1 MKKAIFFDLDGTLTD
16 PGQGITNSV
25 MYALEHFGIQV
36 RDRRELYRFIGPP
49 LTDAFRQYYGFS
61 QTQAREAL
69 RLYRV
74 YFADRGIFENEL
86 YPGVPRMLGALREAG
101 LRLAVATS
109 KPEEY
114 AARILEHFQIDGFF
128 ELLAGNT
135 LQEERPTK
143 GEVIAYAL
151 KKLSLLPEEAV
162 MVGDRSHD
170 VIGAAENG
178 MAAVGV
184 LYGYGSRRELE
195 DAGAVRI
202 AATVEELTRLL
213 SAL

>member
-1 MKKAIFFDLDGTLTD
+1 MKGLKSAAGFI
-16 PGQGITNSV
+16 
-25 MYALEHFGIQV
+25 
-36 RDRRELYRFIGPP
+36 RRE
-49 LTDAFRQYYGFS
+49 
-61 QTQAREAL
+61 
-69 RLYRV
+69 V
-74 YFADRGIFENEL
+74 
-86 YPGVPRMLGALREAG
+86 G

-178 MAAVGV
+178 MVAVGV

-213 SAL
+213 PAL